1 MALTAATS
9 LCPLVSLPAAETN
22 SEGTPAQG
30 GYYWQEADASHNDSQ
45 TFFEG
50 RAADV
55 FALAPSWLKVEPS
68 PQDADGKGKSA
79 PVAAC
84 VGKFGV
90 IHPQVLKAFD
100 IPFPVSALEINLE
113 PFCYDQ
119 TFKVLPTHLDQM

>member
-1 MALTAATS
+1 M
-9 LCPLVSLPAAETN
+9 CPSFSLPAAETTPG
-22 SEGTPAQG
+22 GTPAQG

-45 TFFEG
+45 TFFAG

-55 FALAPSWLKVEPS
+55 FALAPSWQATLKWEPS
-68 PQDADGKGKSA
+68 PQEADGIGKSAA

-84 VGKFGV
+84 IGKFGV